1 MLNDSQSSKLERR
14 NMDQYKQLIE
24 AVNANTRAL
33 HGTNGDAG
41 MCGKMDRVAD
51 DVEQMVTQVKIL
63 NTLMIGDTEDSE
75 DIGFKGKMLSVMTT
89 LKQTK
94 KLFWASIAMV
104 ATGAIQ
110 MIGKWIIQLMEY
122 VNNLPPIPP
131 TGTPMP

>member
-1 MLNDSQSSKLERR
+1 MNKKNIPEEFIGET
-14 NMDQYKQLIE
+14 IE
-24 AVNANTRAL
+24 II
-33 HGTNGDAG
+33 DADN
-41 MCGKMDRVAD
+41 KN
-51 DVEQMVTQVKIL
+51 L
-63 NTLMIGDTEDSE
+63 
-75 DIGFKGKMLSVMTT
+75 IGFKGKMLSVMTT